1 MKVTSWSEAYNFIIG
16 RREGFHVVRQ
26 QTSDTIS
33 MGGTGGGG
41 VCMFVVVVVFQNTLI
56 SYIVLLDTENNVS
69 DTLWHHV
76 VAIADERNL
85 LGGILQFKRSIMLL
99 TFAVVLGGFLRY
111 LYVDAIPE
119 NRTRPAYDKP
129 VADVMLGNHH
139 NNQQ

>member
-1 MKVTSWSEAYNFIIG
+1 M
-16 RREGFHVVRQ
+16 
-26 QTSDTIS
+26 
-33 MGGTGGGG
+33 
-41 VCMFVVVVVFQNTLI
+41 
-56 SYIVLLDTENNVS
+56 
-69 DTLWHHV
+69 WHHV

-139 NNQQ
+139 NNQK